1 MPPFAAVRTR
11 VPELCVHTPEVPIK
25 PEAFTAR
32 EPELTVCVP
41 VNPAIVTVEP
51 VGKSTLAVRITKIV
65 SVAPARSVLRVWD
78 VVKSSIMRL
87 RLAYPPRCRGY

>member
-1 MPPFAAVRTR
+1 M
-11 VPELCVHTPEVPIK
+11 PELCVHTPDVPIK
-25 PEAFTAR
+25 PEVAPSISTIIVNEFV
-32 EPELTVCVP
+32 VCVP